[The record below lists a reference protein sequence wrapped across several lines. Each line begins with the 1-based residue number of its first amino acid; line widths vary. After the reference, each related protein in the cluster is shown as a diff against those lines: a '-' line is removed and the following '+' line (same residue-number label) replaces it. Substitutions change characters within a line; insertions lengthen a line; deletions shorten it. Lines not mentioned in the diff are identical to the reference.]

1 MRSPRL
7 RQTPVR
13 WLRRNRHTARL
24 RLTALYGV
32 LFLLSG
38 VALLAIT
45 YLLARATDKPSY
57 IELSGQALRTIPP
70 SAVGHLHQF
79 QIAVAR
85 YQSGRDLS
93 RELAESGIALVIM
106 AVVAVVLGWF
116 VAGRALR
123 PVSTITATARRI
135 SATNLHERLT
145 LDASDR
151 EFQQLGDT
159 LDSLFER
166 LEASF
171 AAQRHFIA
179 NASHELRTPLTRE
192 RTLLQVALAD
202 PSTSEIW
209 HATGQE
215 LLTSNREQESTIEA
229 LLALASSEGE
239 VERRDPIDLAL
250 VAQAVLGTDDPD
262 AERLGVHVDA
272 TIRAASIE
280 GDPDLIERLVAN
292 LIDNAIGHNVEG
304 GRVHLSVDTT
314 DGRAV
319 LLISNTGPVIPPT
332 EIDRLFQPFQ
342 RLDARRAGRT
352 SGHGLGLSIVK
363 AIAAAHGANV
373 VAQAPTSGGLMVELT
388 FPPPQSPKVAPEGR

>member
-1 MRSPRL
+1 MPPSRL
-7 RQTPVR
+7 RRTPLR
-13 WLRRNRHTARL
+13 WFRKHRRTARL
-24 RLTALYGV
+24 RLTALYGG

-38 VALLAIT
+38 TALLAIT
-45 YLLARATDKPSY
+45 YLLARATDKPSF
-57 IELSGQALRTIPP
+57 IELSGNALRTIPE

-79 QIAVAR
+79 QVAVAR
-85 YQSGRDLS
+85 YQSSRDLS
-93 RELAESGIALVIM
+93 HELIESGIALVIM
-106 AVVAVVLGWF
+106 AVVAVVLGWI

-145 LDASDR
+145 LDAADK

-202 PSTSEIW
+202 PSTSEMW
-209 HATGQE
+209 HATGQA
-215 LLTSNREQESTIEA
+215 LLASNREQGSIIEA

-239 VERRDPIDLAL
+239 VERHEPIDLAV
-250 VAQAVLGTDDPD
+250 VAHAVLGANHPD
-262 AERLGVHVDA
+262 VDHLGVNVDA
-272 TIRAASIE
+272 TIASASLE

-292 LIDNAIGHNVEG
+292 LLDNAIGHNVARG
-304 GRVHLSVDTT
+304 NVYLSTGT
-314 DGRAV
+314 KDGHAV
-319 LLISNTGPVIPPT
+319 LSISNTGPVIPSS
-332 EIDRLFQPFQ
+332 EIARLFQPFQ
-342 RLDARRAGRT
+342 RLEPRRAGHNN
-352 SGHGLGLSIVK
+352 GHGLGLSIVQ
-363 AIAAAHGANV
+363 AIATAHGAFV
-373 VAQAPTSGGLMVELT
+373 SAQAPPSGGLLIEVT
-388 FPPPQSPKVAPEGR
+388 FPPTAGTEGPRS